1 MESSFTIRVPR
12 WLVFGLA
19 AVLLVGGG
27 IGAGLAV
34 GGGGGNAN
42 AEVAAEREPTTSTST
57 QPSTTTSTA
66 PFAGFPGAA
75 GSGNG
80 GGGGGNN
87 GGGDG
92 AAGAADP
99 APPAPPAPPAA
110 TATVSKSAQ
119 CPTVVT
125 WNGTGG
131 TNGYTLQVYNAV
143 PGGATLYNGPVGANG
158 QMSFNCAGVAPIQV
172 PVVGLVR
179 FNTNTATGTVS
190 DTA

>member
-12 WLVFGLA
+12 WSVFVLA
-19 AVLLVGGG
+19 ALLLVGGG
-27 IGAGLAV
+27 IGAGLAF
-34 GGGGGNAN
+34 GGGGRNAN
-42 AEVAAEREPTTSTST
+42 ADVAAERKPTTSTST

-75 GSGNG
+75 SSGNG
-80 GGGGGNN
+80 GNEGAGGGG
-87 GGGDG
+87 
-92 AAGAADP
+92 AGAAQAPNP
-99 APPAPPAPPAA
+99 AQPPAPPAA
-110 TATVSKSAQ
+110 TASVSKSAN
-119 CPTVVT
+119 CPTVVS

-143 PGGATLYNGPVGANG
+143 PGGATLYNGPAGANG
-158 QMSFNCAGVAPIQV
+158 QMNFNCAGAAPMQV

>member
-12 WLVFGLA
+12 WSVFVLA
-19 AVLLVGGG
+19 ALLLVGGG
-27 IGAGLAV
+27 IGAGLAF
-34 GGGGGNAN
+34 GGGGRNAN
-42 AEVAAEREPTTSTST
+42 ADVAAERKPTTSTST

-66 PFAGFPGAA
+66 PLAGFPGAA
-75 GSGNG
+75 SSGGGNG
-80 GGGGGNN
+80 GGNEGAGGG
-87 GGGDG
+87 G
-92 AAGAADP
+92 AGAAQAPNP
-99 APPAPPAPPAA
+99 AQPPAPPAA
-110 TATVSKSAQ
+110 TASVSKSAN
-119 CPTVVT
+119 CPTVVS
-125 WNGTGG
+125 WSGTGG

-158 QMSFNCAGVAPIQV
+158 QMSFNCVGAAPIQV